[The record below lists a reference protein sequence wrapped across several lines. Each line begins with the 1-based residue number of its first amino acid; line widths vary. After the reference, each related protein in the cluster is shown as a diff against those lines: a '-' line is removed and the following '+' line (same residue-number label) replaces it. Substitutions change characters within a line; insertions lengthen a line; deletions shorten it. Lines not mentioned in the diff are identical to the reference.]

1 MFSCSRNALVTFVK
15 KTQKKIFISNS
26 YFIRQ
31 IDFKGAGVNQ
41 ALPCFYGGS
50 LTVPLNL
57 HCLWPEIDQF

>member
-1 MFSCSRNALVTFVK
+1 MLNSGNSYMFSCNINELVTFEK
-15 KTQKKIFISNS
+15 KPQKKIFISNS

-50 LTVPLNL
+50 L
-57 HCLWPEIDQF
+57 EITQLQSL